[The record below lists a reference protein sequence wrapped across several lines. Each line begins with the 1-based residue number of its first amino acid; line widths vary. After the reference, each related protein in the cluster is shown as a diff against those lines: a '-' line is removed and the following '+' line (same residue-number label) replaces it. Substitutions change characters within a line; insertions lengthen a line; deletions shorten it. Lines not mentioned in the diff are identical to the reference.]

1 MSKPRGFAAPLGACL
16 GDLLGPTLAARG
28 LGEAS
33 LVTHWREIVG
43 AAIAAYARPIQLQWP
58 PRGSK
63 RDPDAVGAPAILVL
77 RIDGAFAL
85 EAQHA
90 APTIVARVNAH
101 LGWRCVARLAFRQGP
116 LPALAQPRTRPP
128 PPSARAM
135 TTAREF
141 AGGIEDEGLRE
152 ALAKLGARV
161 IDSAGRQTVVAS
173 ARSNPSIHKLVLR
186 RVRSDAKL

>member
-33 LVTHWREIVG
+33 LVTHWPEIVG
-43 AAIAAYARPIQLQWP
+43 AAIAGYARPIQLQWP

-63 RDPDAVGAPAILVL
+63 RDPDQAGAPAILVL

-141 AGGIEDEGLRE
+141 AGGIQDEALRE
-152 ALAKLGARV
+152 ALARLGARV
-161 IDSAGRQTVVAS
+161 IDAAGR
-173 ARSNPSIHKLVLR
+173 
-186 RVRSDAKL
+186 

>member
-1 MSKPRGFAAPLGACL
+1 MSRRFCASL
-16 GDLLGPTLAARG
+16 TLAARG

-33 LVTHWREIVG
+33 RRTTHWPEIVG

-63 RDPDAVGAPAILVL
+63 RDPDQAGAPAILVL

-90 APTIVARVNAH
+90 SPTIVARVNAH

-116 LPALAQPRTRPP
+116 LPSLAKP
-128 PPSARAM
+128 ARA
-135 TTAREF
+135 RR
-141 AGGIEDEGLRE
+141 LR
-152 ALAKLGARV
+152 AP
-161 IDSAGRQTVVAS
+161 GR
-173 ARSNPSIHKLVLR
+173 
-186 RVRSDAKL
+186 

>member
-1 MSKPRGFAAPLGACL
+1 MSKPRGFAAPLAACL

-33 LVTHWREIVG
+33 LITHWPEIVG
-43 AAIAAYARPIQLQWP
+43 NAIAAYARPIQLQWP
-58 PRGSK
+58 PRGGRS
-63 RDPDAVGAPAILVL
+63 DPEQANAPAILVL

-90 APTIVARVNAH
+90 AATIVARVNAH

-116 LPALAQPRTRPP
+116 LPPLAKPRTRRP

-135 TTAREF
+135 TSAREL
-141 AGGIEDEGLRE
+141 AGAIEDEALRE
-152 ALAKLGARV
+152 ALARFGARV
-161 IDSAGRQTVVAS
+161 IDE
-173 ARSNPSIHKLVLR
+173 ARGG
-186 RVRSDAKL
+186 

>member
-63 RDPDAVGAPAILVL
+63 RDPEEASAAAILVL

-85 EAQHA
+85 EAQHSA
-90 APTIVARVNAH
+90 ATIVARVNAH
-101 LGWRCVARLAFRQGP
+101 LGWRCVARVAFRQGP
-116 LPALAQPRTRPP
+116 LPPLQLPRMRRPL
-128 PPSARAM
+128 PSARAM
-135 TTAREF
+135 
-141 AGGIEDEGLRE
+141 
-152 ALAKLGARV
+152 
-161 IDSAGRQTVVAS
+161 
-173 ARSNPSIHKLVLR
+173 
-186 RVRSDAKL
+186 

>member
-63 RDPDAVGAPAILVL
+63 RDPDQAGAPAILVL

-141 AGGIEDEGLRE
+141 AGGIEDEALRE
-152 ALAKLGARV
+152 ALARLGARV
-161 IDSAGRQTVVAS
+161 IDAAG
-173 ARSNPSIHKLVLR
+173 HGG
-186 RVRSDAKL
+186 